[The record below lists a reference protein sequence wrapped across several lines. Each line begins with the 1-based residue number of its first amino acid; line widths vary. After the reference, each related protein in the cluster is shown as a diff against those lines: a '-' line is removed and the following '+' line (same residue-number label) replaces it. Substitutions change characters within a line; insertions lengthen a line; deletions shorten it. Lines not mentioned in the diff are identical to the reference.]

1 MLWNR
6 TYKVEFPDLGYTVD
20 KLRVSFQVE
29 KDLTEES
36 NKASVRIYNLAPE
49 NRAKLEAPD
58 VKVNLYAG
66 YAENT
71 GAVQIFSG
79 TVTQAFSQD
88 EGADVMTELRVS
100 DGQMNLRDS
109 VVSVSY
115 APGTSGET
123 ALKDVANRMGLA
135 VQLGENVSFSAYPD
149 GFSFVGYGRNALT
162 EICNASGLAWSVQ
175 NGILQ
180 VILAGGTTGVRGL
193 VFAPDSGLIESP
205 QRIIRSNPRA
215 DETTEKRTR
224 RQKAGKEKP
233 EKQAGWTIHTLL
245 APTVIPGDLVKVESR
260 MVTGW
265 FRVEALRHSG
275 DSHGGRWVTEM
286 DLIEREKA

>member
-1 MLWNR
+1 MLWDR
-6 TYKVEFPDLGYTVD
+6 TYRVEFPDLGYAVD
-20 KLRVSFQVE
+20 KLRVTFQVE

-36 NKASVRIYNLAPE
+36 NKAAVRIYNLSPE

-58 VKVNLYAG
+58 IRVNLYAG
-66 YAENT
+66 YVDNT
-71 GAVQIFSG
+71 GAVQVFSG
-79 TVTQAFSQD
+79 TVTQAFSQED
-88 EGADVMTELRVS
+88 DTDVMTELRVS

-109 VVSVSY
+109 IVSVSY

-123 ALKDVANRMGLA
+123 ALKDVAGRMGLA
-135 VQLGENVSFSAYPD
+135 VQLGEDVSFAAYPN
-149 GFSFVGYGRNALT
+149 GFSYVGYGRHALT
-162 EICNASGLAWSVQ
+162 EICKASGLSWSVQ

-193 VFAPDSGLIESP
+193 VFAPDSGLIGSP
-205 QRIIRSNPRA
+205 QRIIRANPKA
-215 DETTEKRTR
+215 DETTTKRTQK
-224 RQKAGKEKP
+224 QKAKKEKP
-233 EKQAGWTIHTLL
+233 EKQAGWTITALL
-245 APTVIPGDLVKVESR
+245 APTVLPGDLVKVESR
-260 MVTGW
+260 MISGW